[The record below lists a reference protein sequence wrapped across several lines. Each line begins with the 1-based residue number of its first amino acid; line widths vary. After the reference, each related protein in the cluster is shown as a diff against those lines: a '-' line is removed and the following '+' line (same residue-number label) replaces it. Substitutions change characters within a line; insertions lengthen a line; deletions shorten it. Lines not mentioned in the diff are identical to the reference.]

1 MAQGLNIP
9 VGVNK
14 QGGAKLVDGDEN
26 DQKIIFTALSDN
38 DSENAFQK
46 DLGLGS
52 DMIFNVNDPNL
63 RALILRKVKTLFDDF
78 FRLHRFKLLTNTIA
92 WEANEGTQEL
102 KLTFKYLNI
111 ESDEVNTFSK
121 SFTSG
126 A

>member
-14 QGGAKLVDGDEN
+14 QGGAKIVDGDRN

-46 DLGLGS
+46 GLGLGS
-52 DMIFNVNDPNL
+52 DMIFDVNDPKL
-63 RALILRKVKTLFDDF
+63 RALILRKVKTIFDDF
-78 FRLHRFKLLTNTIA
+78 FRLHRFKLLANTIA
-92 WEANEGTQEL
+92 WDSDETAGEL

>member
-14 QGGAKLVDGDEN
+14 QGGAKLVDGDRN

-46 DLGLGS
+46 SLGLGS
-52 DMIFNVNDPNL
+52 DMVFDVNDPNL
-63 RALILRKVKTLFDDF
+63 RALILRRVKTIFDDF
-78 FRLHRFKLLTNTIA
+78 FRLHRFKLLTNTIKWNA
-92 WEANEGTQEL
+92 DEGEQTL
-102 KLTFKYLNI
+102 NLTFKYLNI
-111 ESDEVNTFSK
+111 ESDEVNTFDK
-121 SFTSG
+121 TFTSG